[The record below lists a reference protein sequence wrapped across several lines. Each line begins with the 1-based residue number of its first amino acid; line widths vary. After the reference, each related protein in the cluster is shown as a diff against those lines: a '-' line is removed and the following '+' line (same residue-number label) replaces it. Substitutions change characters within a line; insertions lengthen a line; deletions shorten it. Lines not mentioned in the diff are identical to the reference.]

1 MRVSGGPIWTSVSST
16 VEIAPA
22 AVAIIWFMASD
33 TAESSSSV
41 SSVEPSA
48 AGSGSP
54 APIIAAARR
63 RAPSSVITN
72 TLPPVTPST

>member
-1 MRVSGGPIWTSVSST
+1 MVSGTPISTSVSST

-22 AVAIIWFMASD
+22 AVAIIWLPASD

-41 SSVEPSA
+41 SSVASE
-48 AGSGSP
+48 GSTSVW
-54 APIIAAARR
+54 PIIAAARR